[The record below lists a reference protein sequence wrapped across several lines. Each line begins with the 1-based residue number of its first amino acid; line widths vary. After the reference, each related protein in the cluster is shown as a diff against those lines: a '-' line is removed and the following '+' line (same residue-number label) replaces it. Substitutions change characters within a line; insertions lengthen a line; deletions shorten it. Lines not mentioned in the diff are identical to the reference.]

1 MRQIRTWAA
10 FAVAAAAS
18 AAGLAACGP
27 ADPETGGSNE
37 PSLRVILIP
46 ADGGT
51 EDGTRADYEPIF
63 AAVGRLTQLSFDISV
78 GQSYNSVVE
87 AMCTGAAEVAFMGP
101 VTYLQ
106 ARERGCVELLAVGA
120 EGGQSTY
127 YAGILTRAD
136 APFQSVADLKG
147 ASVAF
152 GDVNSASSFVFQM
165 TMLLDAGLDPP
176 EDLSV
181 IRLTGSHANSLAALA
196 HGQVDAAAASLDSF
210 EKAVAQ
216 NALDPTAIR
225 VLAVSD
231 PIPYPPLVMSARLPP
246 DLKARLKAGF
256 AQAHQAEGVSP
267 EMIRGYGG
275 KRVDRYDTEFGPERF
290 DAAEAAMKRVDL
302 ALREA
307 VLKKAGS
314 S

>member
-1 MRQIRTWAA
+1 M
-10 FAVAAAAS
+10 
-18 AAGLAACGP
+18 
-27 ADPETGGSNE
+27 
-37 PSLRVILIP
+37 
-46 ADGGT
+46 
-51 EDGTRADYEPIF
+51 
-63 AAVGRLTQLSFDISV
+63 
-78 GQSYNSVVE
+78 
-87 AMCTGAAEVAFMGP
+87 
-101 VTYLQ
+101 
-106 ARERGCVELLAVGA
+106 
-120 EGGQSTY
+120 
-127 YAGILTRAD
+127 
-136 APFQSVADLKG
+136 ADLKG